1 MARDL
6 RTTLR
11 TLAALAIVAMLAGT
25 ARPAAAQGGEL
36 SLTCSFLDEW
46 CEAMAAGFARETG
59 IRVALIRRSTGE
71 AYAAIRAE
79 AENPRTDVWW
89 GGTGDP
95 HLQAAQENLT
105 EAYRSPLLAQLH
117 PWAVR
122 HAEQSGYR
130 SVGVISGAL
139 GITYNADQMA
149 RQNLQP
155 PACWADLLR
164 PEFRNEVQASDP
176 QASGTAYTMLV
187 TLVTLMGEDGAF
199 AYLRRL
205 HVNVNQY
212 TRSGGFPAR
221 AVAVGETLIGIVFI
235 DNALVQIAN
244 GAAAVRVVA
253 PCEGTGYEIG
263 AMSIV
268 RGAPHPENARRYY
281 DWALGVPAQSI
292 GIAGRMSFSFPSNRD
307 APEPPMAPRFSEMR
321 LVDYD
326 FARFGAPEMRRR
338 LLERFDREIRNAP
351 R

>member
-1 MARDL
+1 MR
-6 RTTLR
+6 RFPV
-11 TLAALAIVAMLAGT
+11 VACLVLLTMLSVGLIGM
-25 ARPAAAQGGEL
+25 PAARAQAGEVMMV
-36 SLTCSFLDEW
+36 CSFLDEW
-46 CEAMAAGFARETG
+46 CHAMATAFGRETG
-59 IRVALIRRSTGE
+59 IRVAMIRRSTGE
-71 AYAAIRAE
+71 AYTALRAE
-79 AENPRTDVWW
+79 AANPRTDVWW

-95 HLQAAQENLT
+95 HLQAAQEGLT
-105 EAYRSPLLAQLH
+105 EAYRSPLLPELH

-130 SVGVISGAL
+130 SVGIISGAL
-139 GITYNADQMA
+139 GIAYNADQLA
-149 RQNLQP
+149 RLNLRP

-199 AYLRRL
+199 TYLRRL
-205 HVNVNQY
+205 HANVNQY

-221 AVAVGETLIGIVFI
+221 AVAVGETLIGITFI

-244 GAAAVRVVA
+244 GATAVRVVP

-263 AMSIV
+263 AMSLV
-268 RGAPHPENARRYY
+268 RGAPHPENARRFY
-281 DWALGVPAQSI
+281 DWALGAAAQSI
-292 GIAGRMSFSFPSNRD
+292 GINSGMSFSFPSNRN
-307 APEPPMAPRFSEMR
+307 APSPPMAPRFADMH

-326 FARFGAPEMRRR
+326 FARFGAPEMRRH
-338 LLERFDREIRNAP
+338 LLERFDREIRSAP